1 MLSCLIKKRQ
11 RFLIPKDCDE
21 MKLIWNLIFTTF
33 QWNAVIL
40 MSSVVAGSMIKRRL
54 SQNLAYF
61 EANKGNTGHT
71 TFCYVLI
78 SNIVV

>member
-1 MLSCLIKKRQ
+1 MLTCFLKKGQ
-11 RFLIPKDCDE
+11 RFLILEDCDE

-40 MSSVVAGSMIKRRL
+40 MYSVVAGSMIKRRL

-61 EANKGNTGHT
+61 EANEGNTDHT
-71 TFCYVLI
+71 IF
-78 SNIVV
+78 